1 MGYRHLRSNQVKWS
15 QIAYAK
21 LFRLTFHLAS
31 GNKGKRLWSD
41 PKSIGITGFFSFAN
55 WKKRQKWPSDTKL
68 IPLPLRHRIMSKHPK
83 ALKFVFLWTNLRAFF
98 TVFSVVPQFPQ
109 TKKFSKISL
118 IPLILTPLKF
128 RISEGTFPYTNSGGF
143 KYGWKLFC
151 SCVCCVNPGICESL
165 YPQGKEEGCPVHRQ
179 PRCRYLFRKL
189 SGLQL

>member
-1 MGYRHLRSNQVKWS
+1 MKRIWRENVGICPLENIWIYLG
-15 QIAYAK
+15 I
-21 LFRLTFHLAS
+21 
-31 GNKGKRLWSD
+31 GKRLWSD

-109 TKKFSKISL
+109 TKNFSKISL
-118 IPLILTPLKF
+118 IPLILIPLKF

-143 KYGWKLFC
+143 KYGWKL
-151 SCVCCVNPGICESL
+151 VCQSRWSDSFVGGFQIGSL
-165 YPQGKEEGCPVHRQ
+165 
-179 PRCRYLFRKL
+179 
-189 SGLQL
+189 